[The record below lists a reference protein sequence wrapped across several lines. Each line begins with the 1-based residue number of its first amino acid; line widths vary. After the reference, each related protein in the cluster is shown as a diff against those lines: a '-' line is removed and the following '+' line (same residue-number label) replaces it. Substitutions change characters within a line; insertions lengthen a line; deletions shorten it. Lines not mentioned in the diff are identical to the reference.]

1 MSDDDVGLKFDQEY
15 LDAFDNAQDEAEARI
30 AAYKEIFRLAREKV
44 KAAGGMKTQQQAMEE
59 IQQESRETYVKMID
73 MLAHEEPFW
82 AEYRDK
88 LMSFDELKKHMLR
101 YDQAI
106 AYDIKEAR
114 MKYTNTS
121 NYRSAKEL
129 ISDEAFE
136 RVFKQDNHPHNP
148 EVFDKLVAQL
158 KSKGLLY

>member
-88 LMSFDELKKHMLR
+88 
-101 YDQAI
+101 
-106 AYDIKEAR
+106 
-114 MKYTNTS
+114 
-121 NYRSAKEL
+121 
-129 ISDEAFE
+129 
-136 RVFKQDNHPHNP
+136 
-148 EVFDKLVAQL
+148 
-158 KSKGLLY
+158 